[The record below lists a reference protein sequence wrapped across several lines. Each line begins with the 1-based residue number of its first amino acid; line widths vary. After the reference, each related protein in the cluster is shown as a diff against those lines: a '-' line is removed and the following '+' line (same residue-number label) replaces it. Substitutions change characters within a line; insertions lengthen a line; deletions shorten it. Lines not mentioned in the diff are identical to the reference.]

1 MENCKLV
8 IDDMKAF
15 LVEEIEHRKVKVKE
29 CGTHHDWATIEALED
44 VLRELEALIK
54 KHNCC

>member
-8 IDDMKAF
+8 IDDFKAF
-15 LVEEIEHRKVKVKE
+15 LAEEIAHRKIKVAE

-44 VLRELEALIK
+44 ALRELEALIK
-54 KHNCC
+54 KHNC

>member
-1 MENCKLV
+1 MENYKLV
-8 IDDMKAF
+8 IDDLKAF

-44 VLRELEALIK
+44 VLHELESLIK
-54 KHNCC
+54 KHN